1 MATEDKTTIIG
12 AENAGEKVTGD
23 HAVDSG
29 TATTAK
35 HALELL
41 RGGKE
46 KGATEVAGQKIISPE
61 EAYANLKEALA
72 LVKKYFGDQLKIDL
86 TDLQFRKF
94 QGDIVGEATAEAT
107 LIDPIMLMHPAIRL
121 AHVIA
126 HELAHDN
133 RKILNEGL
141 VESYVH
147 LFFGED
153 GTEHGYTQ
161 AVEDFRE
168 FARRFAPEGDINS
181 AVQKLYE
188 LYYAGD
194 FEAIYEGY
202 ETNYINKLKAETD
215 QDEAFLFFRRVF
227 PELEYSSEEHLGQ
240 SCLKTLPKP
249 AAAKPAGAQKPSVE
263 AHEQAVAAAAPNQ
276 LPFAA

>member
-1 MATEDKTTIIG
+1 MTTHLYQIDLSVKLDLWYNYPMATEDKRTIG
-12 AENAGEKVTGD
+12 APENPGERVTGD
-23 HAVDSG
+23 HAIDTG
-29 TATTAK
+29 TAVTAQR
-35 HALELL
+35 ALKLL
-41 RGGKE
+41 QGGKT
-46 KGATEVAGQKIISPE
+46 AEVAGQKITSPE
-61 EAYANLKEALA
+61 QAYANLKEALA
-72 LVKKYFGDQLKIDL
+72 LVRKYFGDKLKIDL

-94 QGDIVGEATAEAT
+94 QGDIVGEATTEAT
-107 LIDPIMLMHPAIRL
+107 LIDPIMLMHPAVRL

-161 AVEDFRE
+161 AVEDFSE
-168 FARRFAPEGDINS
+168 FAGRFAGKGDLNAS
-181 AVQKLYE
+181 VQKLYE

-202 ETNYINKLKAETD
+202 EQNYINELKTEAE
-215 QDEAFLFFRRVF
+215 QDEAFLFFRQVF
-227 PELEYSSEEHLGQ
+227 PELEYSSEEHPGQ
-240 SCLKTLPKP
+240 SCLKTFATGQALKQELKP
-249 AAAKPAGAQKPSVE
+249 GLAA
-263 AHEQAVAAAAPNQ
+263 
-276 LPFAA
+276 

>member
-1 MATEDKTTIIG
+1 MANENKKPGSIGESATER
-12 AENAGEKVTGD
+12 VTGD
-23 HAVDSG
+23 AAVDTG
-29 TATTAK
+29 TALTAK
-35 HALELL
+35 RTLELL
-41 RGGKE
+41 EGGKG
-46 KGATEVAGQKIISPE
+46 KGAAEVAGQKIASPE
-61 EAYANLKEALA
+61 KAYANLKEALA
-72 LVKKYFGDQLKIDL
+72 LVRKYFGDKLKIDL
-86 TDLQFRKF
+86 DDLQFRQF

-168 FARRFAPEGDINS
+168 FARRFAPQGDLNAS
-181 AVQKLYE
+181 VQKLYE

-202 ETNYINKLKAETD
+202 EQNYINELKTETE
-215 QDEAFLFFRRVF
+215 QDEAFLFFRQVF
-227 PELEYSSEEHLGQ
+227 PELEYSSEEHLGR

-249 AAAKPAGAQKPSVE
+249 AAAGAQKPTS
-263 AHEQAVAAAAPNQ
+263 ANAVANDEAPQLAA
-276 LPFAA
+276 